1 MTPQTWRWI
10 AITISAATIGAAG
23 GFIVSVVAA
32 AAGAVPFMAPKGW
45 GQATA
50 AGGFLSWLACEGWR
64 RALRREFAII
74 DRVNDE
80 LARVRARRLR

>member
-1 MTPQTWRWI
+1 VKPEAWRWI
-10 AITISAATIGAAG
+10 ALTLSAATIAAAG
-23 GFIVSVVAA
+23 GFIVSIVIAA
-32 AAGAVPFMAPKGW
+32 TGAQPFMAPKGW

-64 RALRREFAII
+64 RALRREWAIL